1 MLLMTAD
8 VLPEDFKKLRE
19 NAGLS
24 QKKMAEKLGVS
35 LSMFQKY
42 EQGDN
47 IPSYE
52 VLLRM
57 AQIFGI
63 EIRIRPDCAHPLFAA
78 QA

>member
-1 MLLMTAD
+1 MILMTAD

-24 QKKMAEKLGVS
+24 QRKMAEKLGVS
-35 LSMFQKY
+35 LSMVQKY

-63 EIRIRPDCAHPLFAA
+63 EIRIRPDCAHPLFAST
-78 QA
+78 

>member
-1 MLLMTAD
+1 MTAD

-19 NAGLS
+19 NANLS

-35 LSMFQKY
+35 LSMVQKY

-63 EIRIRPDCAHPLFAA
+63 EIRIRPDCAHPLFAST
-78 QA
+78 

>member
-1 MLLMTAD
+1 MTAD
-8 VLPEDFKKLRE
+8 VMPEDFKKLRE

-35 LSMFQKY
+35 LSMVQKY

-63 EIRIRPDCAHPLFAA
+63 EIRIRPDCAHPLFAG
-78 QA
+78 QT

>member
-1 MLLMTAD
+1 MTAD

-19 NAGLS
+19 NANLS

-35 LSMFQKY
+35 LSMVQKY

-63 EIRIRPDCAHPLFAA
+63 EIRIRPDCAHPLFASST
-78 QA
+78 

>member
-1 MLLMTAD
+1 MTAD

-24 QKKMAEKLGVS
+24 QRKMAEKLGVS
-35 LSMFQKY
+35 LSMVQKY

-63 EIRIRPDCAHPLFAA
+63 EIRIRPDCAHPLFAST
-78 QA
+78 

>member
-19 NAGLS
+19 NANLS
-24 QKKMAEKLGVS
+24 QRKMAEKLGVS
-35 LSMFQKY
+35 LSMVQKY

-63 EIRIRPDCAHPLFAA
+63 EIRIRPDCAHPLFAST
-78 QA
+78 

>member
-1 MLLMTAD
+1 MTAD

-19 NAGLS
+19 NANLS
-24 QKKMAEKLGVS
+24 QRKMAEKLGVS
-35 LSMFQKY
+35 LSMVQKY

-63 EIRIRPDCAHPLFAA
+63 EIRIRPDCAHPLFAS